1 MSAPIRTARSRS
13 ASRWTTQ
20 AASRGGQLVVDQY
33 MAIDHGADLNNFD
46 STQFLNL
53 VGEGASLG
61 VTLTATITD
70 GDNDTAT
77 SSATIEIAG
86 PQQSSIGFQDDGPSI
101 DVTVQQPEEEV
112 GPSRD
117 AVARRVDRR
126 RSRRQR
132 PSSTEPSTTSQAT
145 RTRIRP
151 APIRS
156 ASWKTAAGE
165 GDVKGDLEALF
176 DVTKIAGTDG
186 EKSTDYAYLFALSG
200 AKVTESGGI
209 ATTLKV
215 TDPNH
220 TYSDDTIYLFK
231 VSDTEIVGHVG
242 ADPNG
247 PVAIRITLDNAGSLL
262 GRPARRRPVHGDRPW
277 RGP

>member
-1 MSAPIRTARSRS
+1 
-13 ASRWTTQ
+13 
-20 AASRGGQLVVDQY
+20 

-46 STQFLNL
+46 PTQFLNL
-53 VGEGASLG
+53 LGEGASLG
-61 VTLTATITD
+61 ITLTATITD

-101 DVTVQQPEEEV
+101 DVTVQQPEEN
-112 GPSRD
+112 SAHLAD

-126 RSRRQR
+126 RTAA
-132 PSSTEPSTTSQAT
+132 PTVFLTEPSTTSQAT
-145 RTRIRP
+145 RTLIRP

-186 EKSTDYAYLFALSG
+186 EKSTHCAYSFALSG
-200 AKVTESGGI
+200 AKETESGGI

-220 TYSDDTIYLFK
+220 
-231 VSDTEIVGHVG
+231 
-242 ADPNG
+242 DPT
-247 PVAIRITLDNAGSLL
+247 PTTRSTCSRSATPRS
-262 GRPARRRPVHGDRPW
+262 
-277 RGP
+277 